1 MYESKLRKLL
11 ITAKTPV
18 QTSQAR
24 REQKNQKIAKESEV
38 TKQRLSQLL
47 GFADHRQDVVL
58 ETPTKKTQRS
68 EKSLK

>member
-1 MYESKLRKLL
+1 MDERKLRKLL
-11 ITAKTPV
+11 ITAKPPV

-24 REQKNQKIAKESEV
+24 RDNKNQKIAKETEV
-38 TKQRLSQLL
+38 TKHRLSQWL
-47 GFADHRQDVVL
+47 GSADHRQVVVP